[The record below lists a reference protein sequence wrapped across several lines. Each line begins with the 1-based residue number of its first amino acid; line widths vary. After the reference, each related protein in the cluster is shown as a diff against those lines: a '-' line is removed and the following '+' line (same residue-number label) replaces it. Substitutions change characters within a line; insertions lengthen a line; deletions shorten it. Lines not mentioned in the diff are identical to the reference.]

1 MKGVFDMKKSL
12 VAIILVLSMIAG
24 VKAYALESKGE
35 GAEAYTGEPITLIMG
50 MTDGE
55 QTNYYRGAMAIVEE
69 VKKATNG
76 KIIIDVK
83 AGGTLGSETDELDMV
98 IQGDL
103 DIAACSSS
111 VVSNYIP
118 ELAILDQAF
127 LWDSQ
132 EQANYA
138 IQHELG
144 ELLQQRAQ
152 EIGFHV
158 IGSFEAGYRDVF
170 STRPVKTISDF
181 KGLKIRTMQSK
192 GQLQAFIAFGANPV
206 ALSFGEQF
214 SALQQGTIDACENA
228 LVNCWDNKYYE
239 AGVNSIIKTNH
250 CFLFMPLCMSENAYN
265 RIPENLREKFVKA
278 VWAGCSQ
285 QWQYLNEANA
295 DALAKLEQVG
305 VTLYEV
311 DLDELK
317 TAYKEQQKK
326 DGTTYDMK
334 WVDAV
339 NAAKTA
345 IK

>member
-1 MKGVFDMKKSL
+1 MKKSL

-24 VKAYALESKGE
+24 VKAYASESNGE

-144 ELLQQRAQ
+144 KLLQQRAQ

-250 CFLFMPLCMSENAYN
+250 CFLFM
-265 RIPENLREKFVKA
+265 
-278 VWAGCSQ
+278 
-285 QWQYLNEANA
+285 
-295 DALAKLEQVG
+295 
-305 VTLYEV
+305 
-311 DLDELK
+311 
-317 TAYKEQQKK
+317 
-326 DGTTYDMK
+326 
-334 WVDAV
+334 
-339 NAAKTA
+339 
-345 IK
+345 